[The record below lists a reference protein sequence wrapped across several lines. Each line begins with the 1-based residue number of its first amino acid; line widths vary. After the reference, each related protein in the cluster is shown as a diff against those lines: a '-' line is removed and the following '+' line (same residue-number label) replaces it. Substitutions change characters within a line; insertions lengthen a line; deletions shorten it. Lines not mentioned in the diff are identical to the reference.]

1 MIAPE
6 KLNLA
11 VLISGRGSNL
21 QALIDAC
28 AQPDFPARISVV
40 ISNRP
45 GVYGLERAEK
55 AGIPALTIDHKTCG
69 GREGFENALQKAL
82 EQYPVDLIC
91 LAGFMRILTA
101 DFIRHWENR
110 IINTHPALLPKFGG
124 EGMYGEHVHRAVL
137 AAGETESGASIHY
150 VIPEV
155 DQGPV
160 ILQRRVPVLPGD
172 DAETLA
178 TRVIEQ
184 EHILYPEAIRMIAAK
199 MAEKN

>member
-1 MIAPE
+1 MPD

-28 AQPDFPARISVV
+28 AKPDFPARISVV

-45 GVYGLERAEK
+45 GVYGLERAER
-55 AGIPALTIDHKTCG
+55 AGIPALTVDHKTCG
-69 GREGFENALQKAL
+69 GREAFEGELQKTL

-101 DFIRHWENR
+101 SFIRRWENR

-150 VIPEV
+150 VTPEV

-160 ILQRRVPVLPGD
+160 IIQKSVPVLPGD
-172 DAETLA
+172 SAETLA
-178 TRVIEQ
+178 ARVIEQ
-184 EHILYPEAIRMIAAK
+184 EHILYPEAVRMIAANLPRK
-199 MAEKN
+199 KQ

>member
-1 MIAPE
+1 MSAPG
-6 KLNLA
+6 KLNIA

-28 AQPDFPARISVV
+28 AMPDFPAKISVV

-45 GVYGLERAEK
+45 GAYGLERAEK
-55 AGIPALTIDHKTCG
+55 AGIPALTIDHKAHG
-69 GREGFENALQKAL
+69 GREGFENALQAAL
-82 EQYPVDLIC
+82 EQYPVNLIC

-101 DFIRHWENR
+101 GFIRRWENR

-124 EGMYGEHVHRAVL
+124 AGMYGEHVHRAVL

-172 DAETLA
+172 SVETLA
-178 TRVIEQ
+178 ARVVEQ
-184 EHILYPEAIRMIAAK
+184 EHLLYPEAVRLIAAR
-199 MAEKN
+199 AGGGA

>member
-1 MIAPE
+1 MSKS

-11 VLISGRGSNL
+11 VLISGSGSNL

-28 AQPDFPARISVV
+28 KDPTYPAQINVV

-45 GVYGLERAEK
+45 DAYGLERAKGEN
-55 AGIPALTIDHKTCG
+55 IPTFCIDHKKYTD
-69 GREGFENALQKAL
+69 RVEFENDVQKNL
-82 EQYPVDLIC
+82 DQYSIDLIC

-101 DFIRHWENR
+101 DFINKWPEK

-124 EGMYGEHVHRAVL
+124 EGMYGAHVHKAVL
-137 AAGETESGASIHY
+137 DARESESGASIHY

-160 ILQRRVPVLPGD
+160 IAQARVPVLDGD
-172 DAETLA
+172 TVESLSA
-178 TRVIEQ
+178 RVIAE
-184 EHILYPEAIRMIAAK
+184 EHKLYPEAVRRIAEAQIQK
-199 MAEKN
+199 SA